1 MYSSKCLASKSPPFS
16 FSKVKASELRHCRS
30 LILSKSRPSLYLP
43 AIMILWGV
51 VTCCMAAIKSYR
63 QLVALRFVVGVL
75 ESGFA
80 PGVLLILS
88 SWYKR
93 EEQSK
98 RFAVYISAAI
108 LSGAF
113 GGLLAGA
120 ITKDLEGAHG
130 IRGWRW
136 LFIVEGAASIG
147 WACIAR
153 FLLLDFPLTSKYLS
167 EAERRLASERLL
179 VADGSRASDE
189 YRLGPF
195 QAIKRSLANWRVWLF
210 TAGYMV
216 IVGSSTLSYFYPTLV
231 EGLGYE
237 SHMAQYMVRPAWILA
252 RKCRLKASPDRAN
265 LCRGF
270 RMQRLYRLLLRQ
282 SLTSSR
288 HHHLKYLPFP
298 LAPLPTLTNPLPL
311 HRLAHHLANQLN
323 PNHHP
328 HQFHSAVH
336 SPDLHNRRAMVL
348 ERTLALLRLVNFRV
362 HESRNPRR

>member
-1 MYSSKCLASKSPPFS
+1 
-16 FSKVKASELRHCRS
+16 
-30 LILSKSRPSLYLP
+30 
-43 AIMILWGV
+43 MILWGI
-51 VTCCMAAIKSYR
+51 VTCCMAAVKTYR
-63 QLVALRFVVGVL
+63 QLVALRFIVGVL
-75 ESGFA
+75 EAGFA
-80 PGVLLILS
+80 PGVLFLLS

-153 FLLLDFPLTSKYLS
+153 FLLLDFPLTSKQLS
-167 EAERRLASERLL
+167 EDERTLASQRLL
-179 VADGSRASDE
+179 VTDE
-189 YRLGPF
+189 TRVRDETRLGPL
-195 QAIKRSLANWRVWLF
+195 QAVRHSLSTWRVWLF

-237 SHMAQYMVRPAWILA
+237 SNKAQYMVFQ
-252 RKCRLKASPDRAN
+252 D
-265 LCRGF
+265 
-270 RMQRLYRLLLRQ
+270 
-282 SLTSSR
+282 
-288 HHHLKYLPFP
+288 
-298 LAPLPTLTNPLPL
+298 
-311 HRLAHHLANQLN
+311 
-323 PNHHP
+323 
-328 HQFHSAVH
+328 
-336 SPDLHNRRAMVL
+336 DL
-348 ERTLALLRLVNFRV
+348 
-362 HESRNPRR
+362 

>member
-1 MYSSKCLASKSPPFS
+1 
-16 FSKVKASELRHCRS
+16 
-30 LILSKSRPSLYLP
+30 
-43 AIMILWGV
+43 MILWGIV
-51 VTCCMAAIKSYR
+51 NCCMAAVKSYR

-75 ESGFA
+75 EAGFA

-120 ITKDLEGAHG
+120 ITKNLEGAHG

-167 EAERRLASERLL
+167 EDERRLAADRLL
-179 VADGSRASDE
+179 VTDGSRASDE
-189 YRLGPF
+189 YRLGPL

-231 EGLGYE
+231 NGLGYE
-237 SHMAQYMVRPAWILA
+237 ANKAQYMVFCRPFSEVKIIA
-252 RKCRLKASPDRAN
+252 
-265 LCRGF
+265 G
-270 RMQRLYRLLLRQ
+270 
-282 SLTSSR
+282 
-288 HHHLKYLPFP
+288 
-298 LAPLPTLTNPLPL
+298 
-311 HRLAHHLANQLN
+311 
-323 PNHHP
+323 
-328 HQFHSAVH
+328 
-336 SPDLHNRRAMVL
+336 
-348 ERTLALLRLVNFRV
+348 
-362 HESRNPRR
+362 

>member
-1 MYSSKCLASKSPPFS
+1 MDDSIGNAKIAGMQDDLRLTSGQYS
-16 FSKVKASELRHCRS
+16 VS
-30 LILSKSRPSLYLP
+30 LIVFFISYVIFEVPSNYQ
-43 AIMILWGV
+43 
-51 VTCCMAAIKSYR
+51 

-75 ESGFA
+75 EAGFA

-120 ITKDLEGAHG
+120 ITKDLEGTHG

-136 LFIVEGAASIG
+136 LFIVEGAASVG

-167 EAERRLASERLL
+167 EDERRLASARLR
-179 VADGSRASDE
+179 VTDTSQASDE
-189 YRLGPF
+189 HCLGPL
-195 QAIKRSLANWRVWLF
+195 QAMKQSLVNWRVWLF

-231 EGLGYE
+231 NGLGYE
-237 SHMAQYMVRPAWILA
+237 SNKAQYMV
-252 RKCRLKASPDRAN
+252 
-265 LCRGF
+265 
-270 RMQRLYRLLLRQ
+270 
-282 SLTSSR
+282 
-288 HHHLKYLPFP
+288 LPRF
-298 LAPLPTLTNPLPL
+298 
-311 HRLAHHLANQLN
+311 
-323 PNHHP
+323 
-328 HQFHSAVH
+328 F
-336 SPDLHNRRAMVL
+336 
-348 ERTLALLRLVNFRV
+348 
-362 HESRNPRR
+362 